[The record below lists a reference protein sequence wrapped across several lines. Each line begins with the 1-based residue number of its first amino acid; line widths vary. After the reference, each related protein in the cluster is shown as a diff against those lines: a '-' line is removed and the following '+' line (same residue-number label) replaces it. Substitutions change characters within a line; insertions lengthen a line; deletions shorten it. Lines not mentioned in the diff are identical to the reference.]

1 MFKTSLRKQNLKIV
15 NINRDIPRET
25 LLIFSYLYKR
35 KNCSV
40 SGSGMSWKGKG
51 REGRADGE
59 GKGIEGMIWRGW
71 EE

>member
-25 LLIFSYLYKR
+25 LLTFSYLYKR

-40 SGSGMSWKGKG
+40 PPLPILEKNAGNTCDFILNLNTLIMLRS
-51 REGRADGE
+51 
-59 GKGIEGMIWRGW
+59 
-71 EE
+71 